1 VRRGSLRRI
10 LSDPGT
16 PYGRL
21 ALAGLLGL
29 ASAAAT
35 IGLLAGSGYV
45 VGRAA
50 LRPGLSAIVGVL
62 AVVEVLA
69 FLRGPLRYG
78 ERLVGHDAALRAL
91 ARWRL
96 WLYDCLTPRVPAA
109 LAGWRS
115 GDLLTRAIDDV
126 DTLQDLYLR
135 TVLPVAI
142 AVGAGVLG
150 TVAVGLILPWAA
162 LGLGLPLAVALVVP
176 AWLTW
181 RRNGDDEMAA
191 LAGTLSAQVVDALAG
206 APELLAFGAD
216 EAALAAVARTAGRSD
231 ALERRHVA
239 LATAAGLMIAL
250 CQAAALCTVL
260 ALGVVAVHDH
270 TLGQVM
276 VAVLPLAALATF
288 ETVPGVP
295 HAVARSLAVRAA
307 ADRLFAL
314 ETVAIPVDDP
324 PAPGTMTPAVPDV
337 TFAGAC
343 LRYTET
349 LPRALDGISL
359 SLPAGHSIAVTG
371 SSGAGKSSLVNAL
384 LRFWPLERGALSLDG
399 TDVSQLRQADV
410 RGACALADQRAQLF
424 AGTLRAN
431 LTLGR
436 PDAGDDAIDDALR
449 VAQLDRFVA
458 SLPAGLDTPVGGDGV
473 ALSGGERRRLAVA
486 RALLAPGPLLL
497 LDEPTSG
504 LDVELADAVL
514 DGVLA
519 AAARDGRSVLVI
531 THRADEASRCEAT
544 VTLEDGRMVHGPPE
558 NRPPEHH
565 PPENHTET
573 GPERTDQRDAGIP
586 PHQAV

>member
-1 VRRGSLRRI
+1 VRGGSLRRI
-10 LSDPGT
+10 LSEPGT

-21 ALAGLLGL
+21 AVAGLLGL

-50 LRPGLSAIVGVL
+50 LRPGLSAIVGIL

-91 ARWRL
+91 TRWRV

-142 AVGAGVLG
+142 AVGAGALG

-162 LGLGLPLAVALVVP
+162 LGLGLPLAVALVLP

-181 RRNGDDEMAA
+181 RRRGDDEIAM
-191 LAGTLSAQVVDALAG
+191 LAGTLSAQVVDALEG
-206 APELLAFGAD
+206 ASELLAFGSD
-216 EAALAAVARTAGRSD
+216 EAALAAVAHTAERAD

-239 LATAAGLMIAL
+239 LATAAGLVITL
-250 CQAAALCTVL
+250 CQAVALCTVL
-260 ALGVVAVHDH
+260 ALGVAAVHDH

-276 VAVLPLAALATF
+276 AAVLPLAALATF

-307 ADRLFAL
+307 ADRMFGIDA
-314 ETVAIPVDDP
+314 VAIPVDDP
-324 PAPGTMTPAVPDV
+324 TVAATLTTAVPDV
-337 TFAGAC
+337 AFTGAS
-343 LRYTET
+343 LRYAKG

-359 SLPAGHSIAVTG
+359 SLPAGGSLAVTG

-384 LRFWPLERGALSLDG
+384 LRFWPLEDGTLALDG
-399 TDVSQLRQADV
+399 TDVSRLRQGDV
-410 RGACALADQRAQLF
+410 RRACALADQRAQLF

-436 PDAGDDAIDDALR
+436 PDASDDAIDDALR

-458 SLPAGLDTPVGGDGV
+458 SLPAGLDTPVGDDGV

-486 RALLAPGPLLL
+486 RALLAPGPLLV

-504 LDVELADAVL
+504 LDVELSDAVIG
-514 DGVLA
+514 GVLR

-531 THRADEASRCEAT
+531 THRPDEAARCDAI
-544 VTLEDGRMVHGPPE
+544 VTLEAGRIVPAGGS
-558 NRPPEHH
+558 HH
-565 PPENHTET
+565 AENHGET
-573 GPERTDQRDAGIP
+573 GP
-586 PHQAV
+586 